1 MEENDPSD
9 RYKYEVLVLTG
20 RSKGAG
26 TTADVCCDLI
36 GLEGES
42 GPRPLRDPSQVRF
55 QRSGMDSFLLTTSQ
69 HLGDLTLL
77 RIWHDNRGS
86 SPSWFLK
93 EVIVRD
99 LKTGCVFVFICNRW
113 LAVEFDDGEVL
124 RTLPSARHDY
134 LRSFS
139 HLFNNVTQ
147 KNITDSHLWV
157 SVFTKP
163 NKSNFTTTQRLSCCL
178 ALLYCTM
185 LANAMFYELDESDP
199 SITFSLGPIRL
210 SPRQVYIG
218 IISSLIIFP
227 LNIFIVG
234 LFRNVEPKISNK
246 KIVKVKQTHSLKT
259 KKRARVYQGDF
270 EGIIQWYRNQD
281 QEEEL
286 NSGGLESISVG
297 LPPVETVDMRE
308 KTTQWLN
315 RSTSSCNSQSS
326 LTEYTEKDWQGS
338 EIDFS
343 TSEECNV
350 EIKFNEKGGHISGSR
365 KRKKRNLPAWCVYI
379 VWFGVFAT
387 SFVSA
392 FLVTLYGFQFGR
404 EKASQWL
411 ASLLISLIQDIFIS
425 QPMKVLFVALF
436 IALLIKKPQE
446 KTQAIN
452 SDGNDMNDDDDDDD
466 NGSDNGD
473 EEGNGFGNFEQGLPE
488 YKKFM
493 HRRFEQNP
501 CINLKPPDDTELS
514 KARKQR
520 KQEIR
525 MSQIIK
531 EVIAYVLFLLALF
544 LVSFGQRDPQAYF
557 IAKLIEDTYL
567 GGVYTGQQ
575 LYEVRYMIF
584 VNNVDFL
591 KACFLCSLFGFSPGV
606 YS

>member
-1 MEENDPSD
+1 M
-9 RYKYEVLVLTG
+9 LTG
-20 RSKGAG
+20 RRKGAG

-55 QRSGMDSFLLTTSQ
+55 QRSSMDSFLLTTSR

-77 RIWHDNRGS
+77 RIWHNNSGS
-86 SPSWFLK
+86 NPSWFLK
-93 EVIVRD
+93 EVIIRD
-99 LKTGCVFVFICNRW
+99 LKTGCVFVFMCNRW

-124 RTLPSARHDY
+124 RTLPSARQDY
-134 LRSFS
+134 LRSFN
-139 HLFNNVTQ
+139 HLFNDVTQ

-163 NKSNFTTTQRLSCCL
+163 NKSNFTTAQRLSCCL

-185 LANAMFYELDESDP
+185 LANAMFYQLDGESDP
-199 SITFSLGPIRL
+199 LITLNLGPISL
-210 SPRQVYIG
+210 SPREWYIG
-218 IISSLIIFP
+218 IISSVIIFP
-227 LNIFIVG
+227 LNIAIVV
-234 LFRNVEPKISNK
+234 LFRNVAPKISK
-246 KIVKVKQTHSLKT
+246 EKIVKVKQTHSLKT

-270 EGIIQWYRNQD
+270 EDIIQWYRTQD

-286 NSGGLESISVG
+286 HSGGLESISVG
-297 LPPVETVDMRE
+297 LPPVETVDMKE

-326 LTEYTEKDWQGS
+326 LTELNQNDWQGS

-343 TSEECNV
+343 ASEDCNV
-350 EIKFNEKGGHISGSR
+350 EVKFNEKGGHMPEPR
-365 KRKKRNLPAWCVYI
+365 KRRKRNLPHWCVYI
-379 VWFGVFAT
+379 AWLGVFAV

-392 FLVTLYGFQFGR
+392 FFVTLYGFQFGR
-404 EKASQWL
+404 EKSSQWL

-425 QPMKVLFVALF
+425 QPIKVLFVALF
-436 IALLIKKPQE
+436 IALVIKKPQE
-446 KTQAIN
+446 QIQSIN
-452 SDGNDMNDDDDDDD
+452 SESNDMNDDDDDE
-466 NGSDNGD
+466 GSDGV
-473 EEGNGFGNFEQGLPE
+473 EEENGFGNFEQGFPE

-493 HRRFEQNP
+493 HRRFEQYP
-501 CINLKPPDDTELS
+501 FVNLEPPDATELS

-531 EVIAYVLFLLALF
+531 EIITYVLFLLALF

-567 GGVYTGQQ
+567 GGVYTGQK
-575 LYEVRYMIF
+575 LYEVR
-584 VNNVDFL
+584 
-591 KACFLCSLFGFSPGV
+591 
-606 YS
+606 